1 MMHKDEY
8 KAAIA
13 KLKASDKFKEKAEA
27 SMKASSTKANSFK
40 LKRLAPLFA
49 ALLMFAC
56 ISAGAINH
64 LLNNKDSATVIP
76 PLLND
81 KNSTTAAGDF
91 KITSQ
96 VSDANACYKSIVY
109 LEGYEY
115 SPSSWLNY
123 SRQESIEAEDENLKG
138 ENLGTV
144 TLDLK
149 GKTYTGTP
157 PSFSSTH
164 DVGTE
169 VYTVKGMKKERA
181 ILVVSNGHASIFYR
195 ERKAIKDE
203 KTPINLT
210 LAEVFSMISD
220 SPKVASV
227 ELRSEQDGSWMG
239 ASGNKELLEL
249 VNKEL
254 PKLPLLQASDMGKN
268 PYEQGNRIPINL
280 IFSDGSALHMQ
291 VIPEAKSAY
300 VFGGFVRI
308 SEELN
313 SVVQKLPKL
322 VEQYS
327 TTASLLP
334 YTEDQVAY
342 LQLINHT
349 NGDEVLCKT
358 PQWSREP
365 LFSILKYY
373 PVIEAQASEAN
384 KLVMTAALG
393 KSKDNSATLDFY
405 ENSDKHIVIK
415 LNGKYY
421 KPVKGQ
427 MSFEELSSYLYNYTD
442 LGMK

>member
-27 SMKASSTKANSFK
+27 SMKATSTKANSFK
-40 LKRLAPLFA
+40 LNRLAPFFA
-49 ALLMFAC
+49 ALILFAC
-56 ISAGAINH
+56 ISAAAIPH
-64 LLNNKDSATVIP
+64 LINNKESA
-76 PLLND
+76 
-81 KNSTTAAGDF
+81 TAAGDF

-96 VSDANACYKSIVY
+96 VSDAAACYASIVY
-109 LEGYEY
+109 LDGYAY
-115 SPSSWLNY
+115 SPSSWLSY
-123 SRQESIEAEDENLKG
+123 SRQESLEAGYEKLKG
-138 ENLGTV
+138 EKLGTV

-181 ILVVSNGHASIFYR
+181 ILVVNKGYASIFYR
-195 ERKAIKDE
+195 ERKALSDE

-210 LAEVFSMISD
+210 LAEVFNMVSH
-220 SPKVASV
+220 SPKVTSV

-239 ASGNKELLEL
+239 TSENKQLLEL
-249 VNKEL
+249 INKEL
-254 PKLPLLQASDMGKN
+254 PELPLLQASEMGKN

-327 TTASLLP
+327 TAASLLP
-334 YTEDQVAY
+334 YAEDQVAY
-342 LQLINHT
+342 LHLINHT

-373 PVIEAQASEAN
+373 PVVEAQASEAN
-384 KLVMTAALG
+384 KLAMSASLG
-393 KSKDNSATLDFY
+393 KSKDNSATIDFY
-405 ENSDKHIVIK
+405 ENSEKHIVIK

-421 KPVKGQ
+421 KPIKGQ
-427 MSFEELSSYLYNYTD
+427 MSFEELNTFLYNYTD